1 MKVEDAYWE
10 LKSFQQRAHAVCS
23 VCRCTGEFVLDRCAS
38 ASARG
43 DILIAAGSLSFTLPS
58 PSAPCVFS
66 SLSSLSAFPS
76 QPPHSRSSYA
86 RPEQDQTLIVQ
97 SKRLKGD

>member
-23 VCRCTGEFVLDRCAS
+23 VCRCAS